1 MGFLRRDQNRVLNS
15 ITFDGKILLLRQ
27 LKFKLLCLGLGT
39 FQLFLGVLLVFIVPA
54 NR

>member
-15 ITFDGKILLLRQ
+15 ITFDGKILLLQ

-39 FQLFLGVLLVFIVPA
+39 FQLFLGVLLVVIVPA